1 MTRFPRLNP
10 ARHPAPGFAAMGL
23 VLAAISH
30 PAVAT
35 AIVSGLGEPVRRPL
49 AVARLLDLGLRHILL
64 AGTGLGLVAILG
76 IGLGI
81 LVTRPAGVP
90 WRPVVDALAAGAQA
104 VPPVVVVALA
114 LPVLG
119 FGGPPTLLALVAY
132 GIMPVLR
139 GTVGGIEGV
148 APDVREAGRAIGL
161 TRTQILTRIELPLA
175 APAIVETLRTALVL
189 AVATAAV
196 GALAGAATL
205 GSPIVAGLQNQN
217 TVPMLQGAA
226 ATAALAFLADALL
239 LALTGRWRA
248 STRP

>member
-1 MTRFPRLNP
+1 MTASSLARL
-10 ARHPAPGFAAMGL
+10 ARHPALGL
-23 VLAAISH
+23 ALTGLLLAALSH
-30 PAVAT
+30 PVVAT
-35 AIVSGLGEPVRRPL
+35 QIAASLGEPTRRSL
-49 AVARLLDLGLRHILL
+49 DVWRLFALTSRHVIL
-64 AGTGLGLVAILG
+64 AGTGFAIVAVLG

-81 LVTRPAGVP
+81 LVTRRAAAS
-90 WRPVVDALAAGAQA
+90 WRPLVDALAAGAQA

-148 APDVREAGRAIGL
+148 AADIREAGTAIGL
-161 TRTQILTRIELPLA
+161 TRSQVLTRIELPLA

-205 GSPIVAGLQNQN
+205 GTPIVAGLQNQN
-217 TVPMLQGAA
+217 LAPMLQGAA
-226 ATAALAFLADALL
+226 ATAALAFLSDAALL
-239 LALTGRWRA
+239 AIAGLWRA
-248 STRP
+248 TRR